1 MPILNPTKNNII
13 PSPIN
18 PAVLS
23 LFLLSSFELSF
34 DISILSA
41 LKVKLL

>member
-13 PSPIN
+13 ASPIN

-34 DISILSA
+34 NISTQSL
-41 LKVKLL
+41 LKER